1 MYIMNDIKFLDLT
14 ADNAFDFCIVLDA
27 IGMETI
33 TTVVNKEEILALQKA
48 GKDTKSIGLIIA
60 MRIANIIVKKLPSAR
75 EPIYSFFSGCCV
87 WGNSGKAVTVDELK
101 NLKLSAFL
109 KLMKD
114 FFSKDNLVDF
124 LEEAGLSFN
133 AAPGEESTATATDNG
148 DMTTTVPA
156 AAQ

>member
-1 MYIMNDIKFLDLT
+1 MNDIKFLDLT